1 MAYIPKVK
9 ENVVYVDKNG
19 TKYKVESI
27 TNDGV
32 NVLKLKSDGSV
43 DKTIY
48 WTENKWNSKGLVI
61 DGEVTPPENNNT
73 TDYTFSFDENG
84 ILTISHKGKVIQKFD
99 IRGPEGKP
107 GANGM
112 PGQNGAPGQKGQDGA
127 PGQPGQDGAPGEKGQ
142 DGAPG
147 KDGAPGPE
155 GKQGPTGPKGEDADL
170 WKPQIS
176 EDGNYLVFVNQKGEK
191 SERFKIRGAK
201 GDTGGE
207 GPQGVQGPAGPVFI
221 PSVNADG
228 DLSWS
233 NNGRS
238 ELKNPPTRNIKGD
251 KGDKGDKGATFHPV
265 VKDGVLYWYDDN
277 GTCVNGISPV
287 RITGAQGKQGEQGK
301 PGLSAY
307 EVWRKQGNYGTE
319 QDFLDSLKGEKGTP
333 APPANFSFKDVEDYT
348 CKVQKINT
356 KLIVDSEE
364 PTDSPEDI
372 IRDRT
377 EEIKKLREEGHK
389 PENQKKNNVGW
400 FKKFTWWCAGVD
412 KDLLTMCP
420 ADHAKYVGVG
430 TVILFTALM
439 AWFSSFIAIR
449 LVFDPIMILGKSIP
463 LPAMAFATF
472 WGAMIF
478 FLDRFITN
486 TMYSDGKVTISKQEF
501 VSGLP
506 RILIAIFLGIVISA
520 PLELKI
526 FASKINLEMDKQ
538 YEKEL
543 NEARTKAQE
552 DATRKFNN
560 ELATKNVQLK
570 QYTQSKSAIDARIL
584 QMNPPTPIQGER
596 GTWIKNGQVVGG
608 GSKITNQSDIDLWHK
623 QNDSVKIKLQAESES
638 YQKKISRIERE
649 IEQADT
655 ARKAQEQ
662 EAVAR
667 AEERFK
673 SKFDRKLSRQLST
686 LHDIAMEGYVPW
698 FYKDKPDLD
707 DISIDE
713 NSNTSAMNNSKDERN
728 IYDSENFK
736 IAVAKDSIPIDT
748 SKNSEVQVSNSKEKK
763 YLYGANNHKFA
774 AAMDS
779 ILHAWWW
786 YLFNSAQGL
795 IMLLFILIDISP
807 VLYKMMLADGN
818 YDNYLHQEKLLAQD
832 KIRLSLSNMLKKL
845 NDSELQRVAPF
856 IMGDIYDKMAGD
868 SYVYKTEDEF
878 KNEMSQHRG
887 VCWFWRIWPFSL
899 LRWLFYKEKEHP
911 SAPVIIMKP
920 KDLSKNQQAI
930 INKNEALF
938 EQVLD
943 MKRKIIF
950 ASYQRWYKTQH
961 DCIICDDVDDEN
973 KGSEPF
979 EDDIKED
986 KDYNTTGGDSTST
999 NNKSQDESPKEDN
1012 PHSSDEK
1019 EEDNEEQNTGAG
1031 STETS
1036 DSSTQ
1041 DSSTQDSSD
1050 SDTTNEEDDE
1060 RESPDDNGDDISD
1073 NERK

>member
-1 MAYIPKVK
+1 MAYTPEIKD
-9 ENVVYVDKNG
+9 NVVYVDKNG

-48 WTENKWNSKGLVI
+48 WTENKWNSKGLVPE
-61 DGEVTPPENNNT
+61 GGGGGTSPENNNT
-73 TDYTFSFDENG
+73 TDYKFSFDENG

-112 PGQNGAPGQKGQDGA
+112 PGQNGASGQKGQDGA

-201 GDTGGE
+201 GDTGSE
-207 GPQGVQGPAGPVFI
+207 GPRGVQGPAGPVFV
-221 PSVNADG
+221 PSINADG

-233 NNGRS
+233 NNGGS

-265 VKDGVLYWYDDN
+265 VKEGVLYWYDDN
-277 GTCVNGISPV
+277 GNCVNGISPV

-307 EVWRKQGNYGTE
+307 DVWRKQGNYGTE

-356 KLIVDSEE
+356 NLIVDSEE

-400 FKKFTWWCAGVD
+400 FKKFTWWCAGAD
-412 KDLLTMCP
+412 RDLLTMCP
-420 ADHAKYVGVG
+420 SDHSKYVGVG

-439 AWFSSFIAIR
+439 AWFSSFIAMR
-449 LVFDPIMILGKSIP
+449 LVFGVASEGIWNLGSLGAAI
-463 LPAMAFATF
+463 FALF
-472 WGAMIF
+472 WGSMIF

-501 VSGLP
+501 FNGLP
-506 RILIAIFLGIVISA
+506 RITIAIFLGIVISA
-520 PLELKI
+520 PLELII
-526 FASKINLEMDKQ
+526 FDKEIKSELRDELESKAIVHVRHEEAHKNDTLAIITAEGIEKDLREQYNKTVKHPNDSAYYVTKNHTVSAGQKPAQYRDIETGQVKTRNVSAGSTVQTTKEYNIGLYREQCSRDSNNLAKAIENTQLLRQKLASTDSILLKSFMDSIDVEVSKQGLYANLHA
-538 YEKEL
+538 L
-543 NEARTKAQE
+543 HII
-552 DATRKFNN
+552 
-560 ELATKNVQLK
+560 ATKD
-570 QYTQSKSAIDARIL
+570 YESWSWC
-584 QMNPPTPIQGER
+584 GE
-596 GTWIKNGQVVGG
+596 T
-608 GSKITNQSDIDLWHK
+608 L
-623 QNDSVKIKLQAESES
+623 
-638 YQKKISRIERE
+638 
-649 IEQADT
+649 DT
-655 ARKAQEQ
+655 
-662 EAVAR
+662 
-667 AEERFK
+667 
-673 SKFDRKLSRQLST
+673 
-686 LHDIAMEGYVPW
+686 
-698 FYKDKPDLD
+698 
-707 DISIDE
+707 
-713 NSNTSAMNNSKDERN
+713 
-728 IYDSENFK
+728 
-736 IAVAKDSIPIDT
+736 
-748 SKNSEVQVSNSKEKK
+748 
-763 YLYGANNHKFA
+763 
-774 AAMDS
+774 

-786 YLFNSAQGL
+786 YLFNSAIGL

-807 VLYKMMLADGN
+807 VLYKMMLADGK

-845 NDSELQRVAPF
+845 NESELERVAPF
-856 IMGDIYDKMAGD
+856 IMGDIYEKMAGD
-868 SYVYKTEDEF
+868 SYVYKTEEDF
-878 KNEMSQHRG
+878 KKEMLKQSG
-887 VCWFWRIWPFSL
+887 IAWYWRIWPLNL
-899 LRWLFYKEKEHP
+899 LRWLFYKEKERP

-930 INKNEALF
+930 QDVNEAVF
-938 EQVLD
+938 AEVLD
-943 MKRKIIF
+943 MKKKIVL
-950 ASYQRWYKTQH
+950 ASYRRWYKTQH

-973 KGSEPF
+973 KGREPF
-979 EDDIKED
+979 EDDINED
-986 KDYNTTGGDSTST
+986 EDYNSDRDDYTST
-999 NNKSQDESPKEDN
+999 NDEAQNESPKEDDSI
-1012 PHSSDEK
+1012 SSDDNQ
-1019 EEDNEEQNTGAG
+1019 EENEEQETEED

-1036 DSSTQ
+1036 DSSSQ
-1041 DSSTQDSSD
+1041 DPSD
-1050 SDTTNEEDDE
+1050 SDTINEEDDE

>member
-1 MAYIPKVK
+1 MAKFNDTHVGEQYI
-9 ENVVYVDKNG
+9 NG
-19 TKYKVESI
+19 E
-27 TNDGV
+27 
-32 NVLKLKSDGSV
+32 
-43 DKTIY
+43 
-48 WTENKWNSKGLVI
+48 WLV
-61 DGEVTPPENNNT
+61 EVTEVQPTKVITKVIRPAYKAGKPKSFVA
-73 TDYTFSFDENG
+73 TDWAAYTLYSPDESQQEDSHKKQNKGQQFTFDIDENG
-84 ILTISHKGKVIQKFD
+84 VLSISQNGKVIQEFD

-201 GDTGGE
+201 GDTGSE

-233 NNGRS
+233 NNGGS

-251 KGDKGDKGATFHPV
+251 KGDKGDKGETFHPV

-277 GTCVNGISPV
+277 GNCVNGISPV

-307 EVWRKQGNYGTE
+307 DVWCKQGNYGTE

-372 IRDRT
+372 IRNRT

-420 ADHAKYVGVG
+420 ADHSKYVGVG
-430 TVILFTALM
+430 TVILFTAFM
-439 AWFSSFIAIR
+439 AWFSSFIAMR
-449 LVFDPIMILGKSIP
+449 LVLGVAEEDVWNWGS
-463 LPAMAFATF
+463 LGAALFATI
-472 WGAMIF
+472 WASGIF

-486 TMYSDGKVTISKQEF
+486 TMYSDGKVTISRQEF
-501 VSGLP
+501 FCGLP
-506 RILIAIFLGIVISA
+506 RIIIAIFLGIVISA
-520 PLELKI
+520 PLELMIFKDEINDKI
-526 FASKINLEMDKQ
+526 FNELRINNRKALEDEKRNEIAIINHAIDSLEGKKVDIKANQAKIPNLRQRINDETENRKKAVGNEKRDRVSVRVTPRAGESQEDCNTRMSNEVGRASEKATKDLIYRQQMAAAPYDQKIDSLNNLINEYSADTTQFNDLIASKIK
-538 YEKEL
+538 EK
-543 NEARTKAQE
+543 AIT
-552 DATRKFNN
+552 DSI
-560 ELATKNVQLK
+560 
-570 QYTQSKSAIDARIL
+570 YT
-584 QMNPPTPIQGER
+584 
-596 GTWIKNGQVVGG
+596 
-608 GSKITNQSDIDLWHK
+608 HK
-623 QNDSVKIKLQAESES
+623 VYVADSVFM
-638 YQKKISRIERE
+638 SRLGLKTQIE
-649 IEQADT
+649 A
-655 ARKAQEQ
+655 
-662 EAVAR
+662 
-667 AEERFK
+667 
-673 SKFDRKLSRQLST
+673 
-686 LHDIAMEGYVPW
+686 LHAIAMEGYTPFNGKKNTWVD
-698 FYKDKPDLD
+698 Y
-707 DISIDE
+707 IS
-713 NSNTSAMNNSKDERN
+713 
-728 IYDSENFK
+728 
-736 IAVAKDSIPIDT
+736 
-748 SKNSEVQVSNSKEKK
+748 
-763 YLYGANNHKFA
+763 
-774 AAMDS
+774 
-779 ILHAWWW
+779 LHPLWY
-786 YLFNSAQGL
+786 YLFFSAIGL
-795 IMLLFILIDISP
+795 IMFLFILIDISP
-807 VLYKMMLADGN
+807 VLYKMMLADGK

-845 NDSELQRVAPF
+845 NETELKRVAPF

-868 SYVYKTEDEF
+868 SYVYKTEEDF
-878 KNEMSQHRG
+878 KKEMLEQG
-887 VCWFWRIWPFSL
+887 GIAWYWRIWPLNL
-899 LRWLFYKEKEHP
+899 LRWLFYKEKERP
-911 SAPVIIMKP
+911 SAPVIIMEP

-930 INKNEALF
+930 INENEALF
-938 EQVLD
+938 KQVLE

-973 KGSEPF
+973 KGSEPS

-986 KDYNTTGGDSTST
+986 KDYNTTEGDSTST
-999 NNKSQDESPKEDN
+999 NNKSQDESLKEDN
-1012 PHSSDEK
+1012 SHSSDEN
-1019 EEDNEEQNTGAG
+1019 EEDNEEQETKED
-1031 STETS
+1031 STET
-1036 DSSTQ
+1036 
-1041 DSSTQDSSD
+1041 

>member
-1 MAYIPKVK
+1 MAKFNDTHVGEQYINGEWLVEVIEVQPTKVITKVLRPAYKAGKPKSFVATDWAA
-9 ENVVYVDKNG
+9 YTLYSPD
-19 TKYKVESI
+19 ESQQE
-27 TNDGV
+27 DSH
-32 NVLKLKSDGSV
+32 KKQ
-43 DKTIY
+43 
-48 WTENKWNSKGLVI
+48 NKGQQF
-61 DGEVTPPENNNT
+61 
-73 TDYTFSFDENG
+73 TFDIDENG
-84 ILTISHKGKVIQKFD
+84 VLSISQNGKVIQEFD

-176 EDGNYLVFVNQKGEK
+176 EDCNYLVFVNQKGEK
-191 SERFKIRGAK
+191 SERFKIRGVK
-201 GDTGGE
+201 GDTGSE

-233 NNGRS
+233 NNGGL

-265 VKDGVLYWYDDN
+265 IKDGVLYWYDDN

-307 EVWRKQGNYGTE
+307 EVWRKQGNHGTE

-356 KLIVDSEE
+356 KLIVDTEE

-420 ADHAKYVGVG
+420 ADHSKYVGVG

-439 AWFSSFIAIR
+439 AWFSSYMAMR
-449 LVFDPIMILGKSIP
+449 LVFQVPENVSLLSLNSGNLGAI
-463 LPAMAFATF
+463 AFSTF
-472 WGAMIF
+472 WASMIF

-501 VSGLP
+501 ICGLP
-506 RILIAIFLGIVISA
+506 RIIIAIFLGIVISA

-526 FASKINLEMDKQ
+526 F
-538 YEKEL
+538 
-543 NEARTKAQE
+543 NEAIEEKIKHDQMFEGLDAKQRVTELKKSDYNSTKDKYQVTIQANNSTIETLQKTVDGLTAQ
-552 DATRKFNN
+552 RKSLYETTKWSDEKGHEHETQSRNSKREQAEWDNMHKPTLDSLNN
-560 ELATKNVQLK
+560 EISRLSSNNVKLLKEQESILTKNTKEETNYKEKIDSAQLDNGLLVRL
-570 QYTQSKSAIDARIL
+570 SKMHEL
-584 QMNPPTPIQGER
+584 
-596 GTWIKNGQVVGG
+596 
-608 GSKITNQSDIDLWHK
+608 
-623 QNDSVKIKLQAESES
+623 
-638 YQKKISRIERE
+638 
-649 IEQADT
+649 
-655 ARKAQEQ
+655 
-662 EAVAR
+662 
-667 AEERFK
+667 
-673 SKFDRKLSRQLST
+673 
-686 LHDIAMEGYVPW
+686 AMEGYKS
-698 FYKDKPDLD
+698 FLNDSPDSCWLD
-707 DISIDE
+707 
-713 NSNTSAMNNSKDERN
+713 
-728 IYDSENFK
+728 Y
-736 IAVAKDSIPIDT
+736 
-748 SKNSEVQVSNSKEKK
+748 
-763 YLYGANNHKFA
+763 
-774 AAMDS
+774 
-779 ILHAWWW
+779 ILLHPVWY
-786 YLFNSAQGL
+786 YLFFSPIGL

-845 NDSELQRVAPF
+845 NESELQRVAPF
-856 IMGDIYDKMAGD
+856 IMGDIYEKMAGD
-868 SYVYKTEDEF
+868 SYVYKTEEDF
-878 KNEMSQHRG
+878 KEEMSQQKSVG
-887 VCWFWRIWPFSL
+887 TIWRIWPISL
-899 LRWLFYKEKEHP
+899 FRWLFYKEKEHP
-911 SAPVIIMKP
+911 SAPVIIMEP
-920 KDLSKNQQAI
+920 KDPSENQQAI
-930 INKNEALF
+930 QDVNEAVF
-938 EQVLD
+938 AEVLD
-943 MKRKIIF
+943 MKKKIVL
-950 ASYQRWYKTQH
+950 ASYRRWYKTQH

-973 KGSEPF
+973 KGREPF
-979 EDDIKED
+979 EDDINED
-986 KDYNTTGGDSTST
+986 EDYDSDHDDYTST
-999 NNKSQDESPKEDN
+999 NDDAQNESPKEDDSQ
-1012 PHSSDEK
+1012 SSDDNQ
-1019 EEDNEEQNTGAG
+1019 EENEEQETEED

-1036 DSSTQ
+1036 DSS
-1041 DSSTQDSSD
+1041 SQDSSD
-1050 SDTTNEEDDE
+1050 SDTTNEEEDE
-1060 RESPDDNGDDISD
+1060 RESPDDDGDDIPNND
-1073 NERK
+1073 KK

>member
-19 TKYKVESI
+19 TKYKVETI

-84 ILTISHKGKVIQKFD
+84 ILTISHKGKVIQEFD

-191 SERFKIRGAK
+191 SERFKIRGVK
-201 GDTGGE
+201 GDTGSE

-233 NNGRS
+233 NNGGS

-277 GTCVNGISPV
+277 GNCVNGISPV

-307 EVWRKQGNYGTE
+307 DVWCKQGNYGTE

-348 CKVQKINT
+348 CKVQKINA

-372 IRDRT
+372 IRERT

-389 PENQKKNNVGW
+389 PENQKRYNVGP

-420 ADHAKYVGVG
+420 ADHSKYAGVG

-439 AWFSSFIAIR
+439 AWFSSFIAMR
-449 LVFDPIMILGKSIP
+449 LVFGVANEGLCNWGTFG
-463 LPAMAFATF
+463 AAVFAVF
-472 WGAMIF
+472 WAAMIF
-478 FLDRFITN
+478 CLDRFITN

-501 VSGLP
+501 ICGLP
-506 RILIAIFLGIVISA
+506 RIIIAIFLGIVISA
-520 PLELKI
+520 PLELMIFKDEINNKI
-526 FASKINLEMDKQ
+526 YNELRINNRKALEDEKRNEIAIINHAIDSLEGKKVDIIANQAKIPNIQQQINNERINRNKAVNNEKRDKVSISVRRQAGESDEDYNTRRSNETSRANDKASDDLRNRQTKAAAPYDLKIDSLNNLINEYSADTTQFNNLIASKIK
-538 YEKEL
+538 EK
-543 NEARTKAQE
+543 AIT
-552 DATRKFNN
+552 DSI
-560 ELATKNVQLK
+560 
-570 QYTQSKSAIDARIL
+570 YTNKVYVA
-584 QMNPPTPIQGER
+584 
-596 GTWIKNGQVVGG
+596 
-608 GSKITNQSDIDLWHK
+608 
-623 QNDSVKIKLQAESES
+623 DSVFM
-638 YQKKISRIERE
+638 SRLGLKT
-649 IEQADT
+649 QL
-655 ARKAQEQ
+655 
-662 EAVAR
+662 EA
-667 AEERFK
+667 
-673 SKFDRKLSRQLST
+673 
-686 LHDIAMEGYVPW
+686 LHAIAMEGYTPFNGEMNTWVD
-698 FYKDKPDLD
+698 Y
-707 DISIDE
+707 IS
-713 NSNTSAMNNSKDERN
+713 
-728 IYDSENFK
+728 
-736 IAVAKDSIPIDT
+736 
-748 SKNSEVQVSNSKEKK
+748 
-763 YLYGANNHKFA
+763 
-774 AAMDS
+774 
-779 ILHAWWW
+779 LHPLWY
-786 YLFNSAQGL
+786 YLFFSAIGL
-795 IMLLFILIDISP
+795 IMFLFILIDISP

-845 NDSELQRVAPF
+845 NESELQRVAPF
-856 IMGDIYDKMAGD
+856 IMGDIYEKMAGD
-868 SYVYKTEDEF
+868 SYVYKTEEDF
-878 KNEMSQHRG
+878 KEEMSQQKSVG
-887 VCWFWRIWPFSL
+887 TIWRIWPISL
-899 LRWLFYKEKEHP
+899 FRWLFYKEKEHP

-920 KDLSKNQQAI
+920 KDPSENQQAI
-930 INKNEALF
+930 QNVNEAVF
-938 EQVLD
+938 AEVLD
-943 MKRKIIF
+943 MKKKIVL
-950 ASYQRWYKTQH
+950 ASYRRWYKTQH

-973 KGSEPF
+973 KGREPF
-979 EDDIKED
+979 EDDINED
-986 KDYNTTGGDSTST
+986 EDYNSDRDDYTYT
-999 NNKSQDESPKEDN
+999 NDEAQNESPKEDDSI
-1012 PHSSDEK
+1012 SSDDNQ
-1019 EEDNEEQNTGAG
+1019 EENEEQETEED

-1036 DSSTQ
+1036 DSS
-1041 DSSTQDSSD
+1041 SQDSSD
-1050 SDTTNEEDDE
+1050 SDTTNEEEDE
-1060 RESPDDNGDDISD
+1060 RESPDDDGDDIPNND
-1073 NERK
+1073 KK